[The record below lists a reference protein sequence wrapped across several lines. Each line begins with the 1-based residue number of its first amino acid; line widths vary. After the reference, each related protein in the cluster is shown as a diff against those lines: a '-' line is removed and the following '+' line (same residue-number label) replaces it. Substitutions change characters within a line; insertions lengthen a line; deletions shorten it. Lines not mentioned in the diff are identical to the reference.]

1 MPIDRTAT
9 AFHTRKL
16 GERGLADLEIEKLK
30 ALKTKGNFTNKKI
43 AELTGISETTVSR
56 IFSREGESKF
66 RDVAAIAKVVGASL
80 DDLAGIARH
89 ENEEIRELRLKVR
102 EQDVE
107 IRSQAAVIVSHERE
121 IARADRAA
129 DYLKRL
135 VRILGT
141 AVAVM
146 VIAVMVILVFDVLNG
161 DIGWARYSAYY
172 PTGGISEVLE
182 YIANI
187 FKT

>member
-1 MPIDRTAT
+1 M
-9 AFHTRKL
+9 
-16 GERGLADLEIEKLK
+16 EIEKLK
-30 ALKTKGNFTNKKI
+30 ALKIKGNFTNKKI

-66 RDVAAIAKVVGASL
+66 RDMAAIAKVVGASL

-89 ENEEIRELRLKVR
+89 ESEEIRELRLQVR
-102 EQDVE
+102 EQDLE
-107 IRSQAAVIVSHERE
+107 IRSQAAVIASHERE
-121 IARADRAA
+121 IARADKAS

-146 VIAVMVILVFDVLNG
+146 VIGVMAILVFDVMNG

-172 PTGGISEVLE
+172 PTGGMSEVLE
-182 YIANI
+182 YIVNI

>member
-1 MPIDRTAT
+1 M
-9 AFHTRKL
+9 HV
-16 GERGLADLEIEKLK
+16 EKLK
-30 ALKTKGNFTNKKI
+30 ALKTKGNFTNKQI
-43 AELTGISETTVSR
+43 AELTGLSESTISR
-56 IFSREGESKF
+56 IFACQGEPKF
-66 RDVAAIAKVVGASL
+66 EDIASIAKVVGASL

-89 ENEEIRELRLKVR
+89 ESEEIRELRLKVR

-121 IARADRAA
+121 IARADKAA

-146 VIAVMVILVFDVLNG
+146 VIAVMAILVFDVMNG
-161 DIGWARYSAYY
+161 DIGWARYSAYF
-172 PTGGISEVLE
+172 PTGGVSDVLE
-182 YIANI
+182 YIVNM

>member
-1 MPIDRTAT
+1 M
-9 AFHTRKL
+9 
-16 GERGLADLEIEKLK
+16 EIEKLK

-80 DDLAGIARH
+80 DDLAGISRH
-89 ENEEIRELRLKVR
+89 ESEEVKELRLQVR
-102 EQDVE
+102 EQDLE
-107 IRSQAAVIVSHERE
+107 IRSQAAVIASHERE
-121 IARADRAA
+121 IARADKAS

-141 AVAVM
+141 ALAVM
-146 VIAVMVILVFDVLNG
+146 VFAVMTILVYDILNG
-161 DIGWARYSAYY
+161 DIGWARYAAYFQHG
-172 PTGGISEVLE
+172 TGGVSEVLE
-182 YIANI
+182 HIKDV
-187 FKT
+187 FKG

>member
-1 MPIDRTAT
+1 MQGT
-9 AFHTRKL
+9 
-16 GERGLADLEIEKLK
+16 KLK
-30 ALKTKGNFTNKKI
+30 PFVDQAKLTYRQL
-43 AELTGISETTVSR
+43 AELTGISESTVSR
-56 IFSREGESKF
+56 ILAGQVEPKYS
-66 RDVAAIAKVVGASL
+66 DMVAIAKVVGASL

-89 ENEEIRELRLKVR
+89 ESEEIRELRLTVR

-107 IRSQAAVIVSHERE
+107 IRSQAAVIASHERE
-121 IARADRAA
+121 IARADKAA

-141 AVAVM
+141 AVTVM
-146 VIAVMVILVFDVLNG
+146 VIAVMVILVYDVLNG

-172 PTGGISEVLE
+172 PSGGVTEVLE
-182 YIANI
+182 YIAGI

>member
-1 MPIDRTAT
+1 M
-9 AFHTRKL
+9 
-16 GERGLADLEIEKLK
+16 EIEKLK
-30 ALKTKGNFTNKKI
+30 TLKTKGNFTNKKI

-66 RDVAAIAKVVGASL
+66 RDVAAIAKVVSASL
-80 DDLAGIARH
+80 DDLAGISRH
-89 ENEEIRELRLKVR
+89 ESEEIRELRLKVR

-121 IARADRAA
+121 IARADKAA

-146 VIAVMVILVFDVLNG
+146 VIAVMVILVYDVLNG
-161 DIGWARYSAYY
+161 DIGWARYSAYF
-172 PTGGISEVLE
+172 PTGGMSEVLE
-182 YIANI
+182 YIVNI

>member
-1 MPIDRTAT
+1 M
-9 AFHTRKL
+9 
-16 GERGLADLEIEKLK
+16 EIEKLK
-30 ALKTKGNFTNKKI
+30 ALKTKGNFTNKRI

-66 RDVAAIAKVVGASL
+66 RDVAAIAKVAGASL
-80 DDLAGIARH
+80 DDLAGISRQ
-89 ENEEIRELRLKVR
+89 ESEEIKELRLKVR

-107 IRSQAAVIVSHERE
+107 IRSQAAVIAAHERE
-121 IARADRAA
+121 IARADKAS

-146 VIAVMVILVFDVLNG
+146 VIGVMAILVFDVMNG

-182 YIANI
+182 HIKDV
-187 FKT
+187 FKG

>member
-1 MPIDRTAT
+1 MEIK
-9 AFHTRKL
+9 KL
-16 GERGLADLEIEKLK
+16 EKAK
-30 ALKTKGNFTNKKI
+30 IQGNFTNKKI
-43 AELTGISETTVSR
+43 SELTRISESTVSR
-56 IFSREGESKF
+56 IFSREVEPKF
-66 RDVAAIAKVVGASL
+66 RDVAAIAEVVGVSL
-80 DDLAGIARH
+80 DDLAGIARN
-89 ENEEIRELRLKVR
+89 ESEEIKELRLKVR

-121 IARADRAA
+121 IARADKAA

-146 VIAVMVILVFDVLNG
+146 VVAVMAILVFDVMNG
-161 DIGWARYSAYY
+161 DIGWARYSAYF
-172 PTGGISEVLE
+172 PTGSVSEVLE
-182 YIANI
+182 YIVNI